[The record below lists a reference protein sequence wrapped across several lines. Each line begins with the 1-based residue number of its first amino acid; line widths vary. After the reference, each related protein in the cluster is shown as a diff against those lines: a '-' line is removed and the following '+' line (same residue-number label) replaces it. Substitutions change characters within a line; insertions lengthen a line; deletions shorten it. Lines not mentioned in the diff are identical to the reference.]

1 MDVFTSVAVSQD
13 LDFVVKLR
21 LVLIQSDALP
31 AALSQAKQ
39 SCGLWTPQPPSH
51 MHAQLQLTGWAFFA
65 I

>member
-31 AALSQAKQ
+31 AALAGF
-39 SCGLWTPQPPSH
+39 GLLSPPHTCMLSSS
-51 MHAQLQLTGWAFFA
+51 
-65 I
+65 